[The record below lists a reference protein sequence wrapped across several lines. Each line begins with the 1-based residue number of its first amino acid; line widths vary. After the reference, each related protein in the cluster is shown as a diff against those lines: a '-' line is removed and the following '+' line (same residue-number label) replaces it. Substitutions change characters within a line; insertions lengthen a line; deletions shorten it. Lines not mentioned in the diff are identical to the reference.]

1 MYAKFL
7 GLRASIK
14 QAICCFLQ
22 RAQVAAALECHLNT
36 RSRVSEFGIAEMLTI
51 LDR

>member
-7 GLRASIK
+7 GLRACIK
-14 QAICCFLQ
+14 QAMSCFLQ

-36 RSRVSEFGIAEMLTI
+36 RSRVSKFGVVEMLTI